1 MKKLLLILL
10 TVGVV
15 SGAQAQIRG
24 HFGGGGFYGGEGRT
38 VIVGGYAPYYAYP
51 RAYWGFGLGFP
62 YLYPYY
68 GYPYGPYGYN
78 MSRLQS
84 EIEGIKQDYAD
95 RIESVRMDNT
105 LTGKERRS
113 QIRQLKKDRD
123 AAIDQAKR
131 DYWKTPSGSNS
142 GNQIQGGAG
151 NQPNNNQSNN
161 NAQ

>member
-1 MKKLLLILL
+1 
-10 TVGVV
+10 
-15 SGAQAQIRG
+15 
-24 HFGGGGFYGGEGRT
+24 
-38 VIVGGYAPYYAYP
+38 
-51 RAYWGFGLGFP
+51 
-62 YLYPYY
+62 
-68 GYPYGPYGYN
+68 
-78 MSRLQS
+78 
-84 EIEGIKQDYAD
+84 
-95 RIESVRMDNT
+95 MDNT

-142 GNQIQGGAG
+142 GNQGNSSNQNQGNSGNQNQGNSGNQIQGGAG